1 MELWNSLKHNS
12 ERNVGY
18 RIFKNE
24 LGHCV
29 LNIGTYACLPQI
41 TGQMMQSAQK
51 IWLAMRS
58 AVSAAHATGAFFN
71 DK

>member
-1 MELWNSLKHNS
+1 MELWNYGTMELAGTNS

-29 LNIGTYACLPQI
+29 LNIGICACLPQI
-41 TGQMMQSAQK
+41 TGQMMKSAQK
-51 IWLAMRS
+51 I
-58 AVSAAHATGAFFN
+58 G
-71 DK
+71 

>member
-1 MELWNSLKHNS
+1 MELAETNS

-29 LNIGTYACLPQI
+29 LNIGTCAFQPQI

-51 IWLAMRS
+51 IGWQIMRP
-58 AVSAAHATGAFFN
+58 AVSAAHGTGASFN